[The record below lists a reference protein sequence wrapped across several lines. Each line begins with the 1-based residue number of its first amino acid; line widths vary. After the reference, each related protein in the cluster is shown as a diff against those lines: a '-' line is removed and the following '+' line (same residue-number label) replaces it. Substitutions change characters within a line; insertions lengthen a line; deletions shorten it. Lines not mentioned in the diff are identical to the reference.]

1 MPKTI
6 NAYTP
11 DQGEVA
17 IEITVADASALG
29 SDYTNVATE
38 TVILDAAVRK
48 FEETTTKTKE
58 YSEVYITG
66 SSNPIKTISTKVNA
80 TVWSLTIV
88 DDYSAGLTG
97 EMGTDLNPALQIF
110 QDFFDLT
117 RVITEVFVTPA
128 GAASPKIETT
138 LTNVDVQSITHP
150 MVDADSNAPNEVTI
164 TLIVESYAKAAHA

>member
-1 MPKTI
+1 MAKTA

-17 IEITVADASALG
+17 VEITAADWAALG
-29 SDYTNVATE
+29 SDFTQTD
-38 TVILDAAVRK
+38 TIVIDAVVRK

-80 TVWSLTIV
+80 TVWSLTMV
-88 DDYSAGLTG
+88 DDYSAGLSGELGSDSVTG
-97 EMGTDLNPALQIF
+97 LQIF
-110 QDFFDLT
+110 QEFFDLT
-117 RVITEVFVTPA
+117 RVISEVFVTPA
-128 GAASPKIETT
+128 GSASPKIETT
-138 LTNVDVQSITHP
+138 LTNVDVQSISHP

-164 TLIVESYAKAAHA
+164 TLVVESYAKAAHA